1 MQLENVI
8 IPACVRGFS
17 SNAVRFDVFI
27 QNSAVVQITPAQ
39 AAPDSIASGTLI
51 PCLVD
56 AHVHIDKTY
65 VVNEVGAADG
75 DLGKAIELMGKHR
88 AKWTVTDIT
97 QRMERALQDAYHHG
111 TRAMRT
117 HLDWVDDGVPDAAGV
132 FETLRQKWRGRLVL
146 QCVSL
151 TPLDKFDSPAAG
163 KSIAQELA
171 RMNRTG
177 DALAGEAA
185 LLGAFVYRNADMRA
199 KLQRVFDLATAH
211 DLRLDFHVDEGLDT
225 DACGL
230 KMVAELTIA
239 NGYQGKVTCG
249 HCCSLS
255 VQPRNEA
262 QATLELCLEAG
273 IFLIALPTTNLYLQG
288 AWDATPVE
296 RGITRLKEA
305 LALGMRAAVATDNV
319 ADGFYP
325 YGSYNLMD
333 SYGLAV
339 QMGHLSPPDEA
350 IATVTTHPALVM
362 GLPWD
367 GKIQVGCPAD
377 LLLLCATS
385 SYELVTSGLGSAK
398 RCSSYEQPAPSRLLA

>member
-8 IPACVRGFS
+8 IPGCVRGFA
-17 SNAVRFDVFI
+17 SNADRFDVLI
-27 QNSAVVQITPAQ
+27 QNGVVAHIKRAQ
-39 AAPDSIASGTLI
+39 AASESIASGTLI

-65 VVNEVGAADG
+65 VVHEVGAADG
-75 DLGKAIELMGKHR
+75 DLRKAIELMGKHR
-88 AKWTVTDIT
+88 ANWTAADIT
-97 QRMERALQDAYHHG
+97 QRMERALQDAYNHG

-117 HLDWVDDGVPDAAGV
+117 HIDWVDQAVPQAAQV

-151 TPLDKFDSPAAG
+151 TPLDNFDSPTG
-163 KSIAQELA
+163 GQSIAQELA
-171 RMNRTG
+171 HINRRG
-177 DALAGEAA
+177 DSLSGEAA
-185 LLGAFVYRNADMRA
+185 LLGAFVYRNPDMRA
-199 KLQRVFDLATAH
+199 KLQRVFDLARAH
-211 DLRLDFHVDEGLDT
+211 DLRLDFHVDEGLDA

-230 KMVAELTIA
+230 RMIAELTIA
-239 NGYQGKVTCG
+239 NGYHGKVTCG

-255 VQPRNEA
+255 VQPLEAA
-262 QATLELCLEAG
+262 QATLELCREAG

-288 AWDATPVE
+288 AWDSTPVE

-305 LALGMRAAVATDNV
+305 LAQGIQAIVATDNV

-325 YGSYNLMD
+325 YGSYNLMG
-333 SYGLAV
+333 SYSLAV

-350 IATVTTHPALVM
+350 LACVTTHPALAM

-367 GKIQVGCPAD
+367 GKIKVGCPAD
-377 LLLLCATS
+377 LLLLSATS
-385 SYELVTSGLGSAK
+385 SYELITSGLGSAK
-398 RCSSYEQPAPSRLLA
+398 RCSWYGKPTL